1 MGRPRNFD
9 EAGVTQA
16 AMRVFWRKGYDATT
30 IPDLLEATGLSR
42 SSLYESFG
50 DKAALF
56 EVVTQAYLEQ
66 YGARQALALREAAT
80 AKEGIKKFF
89 ALQIDASLS
98 SENPLGCLL
107 TNTATS
113 LDSHDPRIAKLLTTS
128 TQGLW
133 AEFKALL
140 ARGQANGEIRA
151 ERDIDAMA
159 HMLVSVAMGMN
170 VMIRVNPKRETLE
183 AMAASAVE
191 SIN

>member
-1 MGRPRNFD
+1 MGRPRNFNQT
-9 EAGVTQA
+9 EVTQA
-16 AMRVFWRKGYDATT
+16 AMRVFWQKGYDGTT

-56 EVVTQAYLEQ
+56 EAVTHSYLEQ
-66 YGARQALALREAAT
+66 YGARQAIALRESTT
-80 AKEGIKKFF
+80 AKEGLKKFF
-89 ALQIDASLS
+89 KLQIDASLNPD
-98 SENPLGCLL
+98 NPLGCLL

-113 LDSHDPRIAKLLTTS
+113 LDSHEPRIAKLLNES

-133 AEFKALL
+133 SEFKALL
-140 ARGQANGEIRA
+140 ARAQVTGEIRQ
-151 ERDIDAMA
+151 ERNIDAMA

-170 VMIRVNPKRETLE
+170 VMIRVNPQRETLE